1 MIQDFGGFSF
11 IGVSPLACL
20 QTTCILR
27 RLPYFCSSPAKTELL
42 LAFIIVYL
50 LLTVLVGIRA
60 ARRVRSANDFMLAGR
75 SLPLL
80 LSTSALFATWFGSE
94 TIFGASSEFL
104 EGGLLA
110 VIEDPFGAAL
120 CLLLFGYFFA
130 RKLYAMNLTT
140 LGDFFRVRFGKRS
153 ELMASVFMVPS
164 YFGYAAGQLVALGLI
179 LNVVSGIP
187 LWQGVVVSSL
197 VVTIYTYVGGMWAI
211 SITDF
216 VQSIVI
222 VAGLL
227 VLAIVLNEKAGGLN
241 QVFGGVPPE
250 TFRILPEPSATN
262 ILTYLAAWSVLGLG
276 SIPSQDVFQR
286 AMSSGSGRVAERS
299 CYYSGILYLTVAMLP
314 LFITLCAKQLSQGQ
328 PTGETQL
335 VLPAMVMAHTSMPV
349 QILFFGAL
357 LSAIMST
364 TSSAILAPSAIVS
377 ENIVRPL
384 LRGKPTDRE
393 LLLYTRMSILVI
405 SGASTVMACLKSN
418 IYELVA
424 GSSIMS
430 LVSLFVPLAAGM
442 YWKKATPAGALLSMI
457 VGMGVWI
464 AFELRPVSV
473 PSLVPALVAGGLA
486 MVAGSI
492 LPMRGIYNFEYDDNR
507 NTQA

>member
-1 MIQDFGGFSF
+1 M
-11 IGVSPLACL
+11 
-20 QTTCILR
+20 
-27 RLPYFCSSPAKTELL
+27 L

-50 LLTVLVGIRA
+50 LFTILVGVRA
-60 ARRVRSANDFMLAGR
+60 SRHVRDTNDFMLAGR
-75 SLPLL
+75 SLPLV

-120 CLLLFGYFFA
+120 CLFLFGFFFA
-130 RKLYAMNLTT
+130 RKLYAMNLLT
-140 LGDFFRVRFGKRS
+140 LGDFFRFRFGKRS
-153 ELMASVFMVPS
+153 ELVASVFMVPS

-179 LNVVSGIP
+179 LNVVTGIP

-197 VVTIYTYVGGMWAI
+197 VVTVYTYIGGMWAI

-216 VQSIVI
+216 IQSIVI
-222 VAGLL
+222 IVGLL
-227 VLAIVLNEKAGGLN
+227 VLAVVLNEKAGGLTRL
-241 QVFGGVPPE
+241 FSGVQPE
-250 TFRILPEPSATN
+250 TFRLFPEPSVTSIIA
-262 ILTYLAAWSVLGLG
+262 YLAAWSVLGLG

-286 AMSSGSGRVAERS
+286 TMSSGSASVAERS
-299 CYYSGILYLTVAMLP
+299 CYYSAILYLTVAMLP
-314 LFITLCAKQLSQGQ
+314 LFITLCAKQLHSDQA
-328 PTGETQL
+328 TGDTQL
-335 VLPAMVMAHTSMPV
+335 VLPAMIMAHTSMPV

-364 TSSAILAPSAIVS
+364 TSSAILAPSAILS

-384 LRGKPTDRE
+384 LNGKLTDRQ
-393 LLLYTRMSILVI
+393 LLFWTRMSILII
-405 SGASTVMACLKSN
+405 SGASTVMACLNTN

-442 YWKKATPAGALLSMI
+442 YWKRATPVGALLSML
-457 VGMGVWI
+457 VGMASWI
-464 AFELRPVSV
+464 LFELWPVAI
-473 PSLVPALVAGGLA
+473 PSLVPALAASALA
-486 MVAGSI
+486 MVAGSV
-492 LPMRGIYNFEYDDNR
+492 LPIAR
-507 NTQA
+507 NL